1 MIGTVSE
8 SDTKS
13 GNEHVYYNI
22 DAVTSAL
29 PEKKKLSFRYFDT
42 DLHGSRIYRKDG
54 ERYIVNPLGLIYE
67 GDNFYPIYFHDKYTD
82 VASYRI
88 NRMEGAQAEKEK
100 VTIRK
105 EFEHFDVNAYRRET
119 FPMYAGEQIE
129 VELLFPSDLEA
140 VARDRFGENCIV
152 ITDGEGMLVR
162 TKVRVSKPFFA
173 WLTTFKAGCG
183 SFVPRK

>member
-1 MIGTVSE
+1 MRARQQQPLLCGRPQVRASRGADIAAGSRRSEVSFGEEDVGAFVQNREIARRVAGEDMIGTVSE

-67 GDNFYPIYFHDKYTD
+67 GDNFYLICFHDKYTD

-88 NRMEGAQAEKEK
+88 DRMEGAQAEKEK

-105 EFEHFDVNAYRRET
+105 EFEHFDVTPIGGRR
-119 FPMYAGEQIE
+119 FPCM
-129 VELLFPSDLEA
+129 P
-140 VARDRFGENCIV
+140 
-152 ITDGEGMLVR
+152 
-162 TKVRVSKPFFA
+162 
-173 WLTTFKAGCG
+173 G
-183 SFVPRK
+183 SR